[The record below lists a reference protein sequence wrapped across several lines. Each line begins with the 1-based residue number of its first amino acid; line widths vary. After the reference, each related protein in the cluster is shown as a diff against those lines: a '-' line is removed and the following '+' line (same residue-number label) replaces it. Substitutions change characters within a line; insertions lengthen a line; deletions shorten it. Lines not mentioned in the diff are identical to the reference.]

1 MLNEYQQKA
10 IQNIKDAEILHLEM
24 VKEKEKYEKLASLA
38 LNQVV
43 ESIRSYSTG
52 NYEPFLTM
60 AQLSINYLAKIR
72 SGQSKKQKDDDKQS
86 YHYLQKRLAELCGV
100 PKVNITEI
108 CCGGYEC
115 CYYEI
120 KFTLNKS
127 KRIFLLNIP
136 DTSKI
141 HVSNLEFANRGRVCV
156 GEITHNGNCHEYFF
170 GSYNMDEIKEAFKKY
185 LESNNGEQNEHNI

>member
-10 IQNIKDAEILHLEM
+10 IQNIEDAEMLHFEM
-24 VKEKEKYEKLASLA
+24 IREKEKYEKLVELA

-52 NYEPFLTM
+52 NYEPFLTLTE
-60 AQLSINYLAKIR
+60 LSRKYLTKIR
-72 SGQSKKQKDDDKQS
+72 NGQSRKQKDDDKHS
-86 YHYLQKRLAELCGV
+86 YHYLQKQIGMLCGV
-100 PKVNITEI
+100 TKVNVIEI
-108 CCGGYEC
+108 CTGGFEG

-141 HVSNLEFANRGRVCV
+141 NIRNLDFANRGKMCI
-156 GEITHNGNCHEYFF
+156 GEITHNGNVHEYFF
-170 GSYNMDEIKEAFKKY
+170 STYNMDEIKEAFQNY
-185 LESNNGEQNEHNI
+185 LQGSV